1 MLISETTTDS
11 SFTNAQFQIGY
22 TNYELDRN
30 ADSGGIFLYIRED
43 IPSTLLNSHISTESF
58 YIEINIRK
66 NKWLLV
72 CTSNPNKNLILN
84 HLKEIAKNSTIIPQN
99 MTALCP
105 LVMSEPTKSAVRD
118 FCDIYY
124 CKNLIKD
131 NTFFN
136 LNLLKTFFH

>member
-84 HLKEIAKNSTIIPQN
+84 HLKEIAKNLDNYSSEYDGI
-99 MTALCP
+99 
-105 LVMSEPTKSAVRD
+105 MSLGDVGTNKISS
-118 FCDIYY
+118 
-124 CKNLIKD
+124 
-131 NTFFN
+131 
-136 LNLLKTFFH
+136 